1 MARDAQKGDIQA
13 VLRGIARILLNRSFD
28 VVEQPLP
35 ASLAELMQRFEK
47 TGLTEQEDI
56 HASQKRLFTKNHKF
70 KHQES
75 GQATKTGRDYRS
87 KEGWE
92 E

>member
-1 MARDAQKGDIQA
+1 MR
-13 VLRGIARILLNRSFD
+13 R
-28 VVEQPLP
+28 
-35 ASLAELMQRFEK
+35 
-47 TGLTEQEDI
+47 TEQEDI
-56 HASQKRLFTKNHKF
+56 HASQERLFTKNHKF

>member
-1 MARDAQKGDIQA
+1 MHKKETIQA
-13 VLRGIARILLNRSFD
+13 VLRGIARLLLNRSFD

-70 KHQES
+70 KHQDWDES
-75 GQATKTGRDYRS
+75 GQATKTGRGYRS